1 MATWIILL
9 ITVPLVGWLTAVV
22 VGAPQRERRRLAELR
37 SGAEARGWTYT
48 DDASRLQPPVPRL
61 REWQRRLHFR
71 EGFAGTY
78 HGQEFCVAH
87 VVHEGP
93 APAHHGRHSPQD
105 AGPGQHPRRTHAT
118 ICWIR
123 LPFPLHEVRIVP
135 IDQLEDR
142 RRQVGGTVHR
152 TGHAAFDERFAVL
165 TDDELLG
172 RMAVSPA
179 VRTLLTATRL
189 PWSVTLQGITLVAE
203 RPGRVP
209 QTTEDALNGVA
220 IAAAVT
226 HALTGRSRP

>member
-37 SGAEARGWTYT
+37 AGAEARDWTYAE
-48 DDASRLQPPVPRL
+48 DASRLQPPVPRL
-61 REWQRRLHFR
+61 REWQRGLRFR
-71 EGFAGTY
+71 EGFAGSY
-78 HGQEFCVAH
+78 QDQAFCVAH
-87 VVHEGP
+87 VIHEGP
-93 APAHHGRHSPQD
+93 VPAHHDRRVD
-105 AGPGQHPRRTHAT
+105 GPGEHHPRRTHAT

-123 LPFPLHEVRIVP
+123 LPFPLPEVRIVP

-152 TGHAAFDERFAVL
+152 TGDAAFDDRFAIL
-165 TDDELLG
+165 TDDDLLG

-179 VRTLLTATRL
+179 VRTLLLSTRL

-220 IAAAVT
+220 ITAAVAQ
-226 HALTGRSRP
+226 ALTGRPQP